1 MKFIIFI
8 RSCKVYIYKIL
19 MTIYALSSG
28 PGISGIAVIRISGPE
43 TSKAIELLTGKNVP
57 KPRVATLRKINKI
70 NTSELIDEGII
81 LWFPGPESYTG
92 EDMAEIQVHGS
103 KAVIDALHTSI
114 SNIENCRL
122 AEPGEFTKLAFQN
135 GKINLLKAESIA
147 DLISSETEIQRQ
159 QAIKIMNGK
168 SADQFNF
175 LREKLLKILS
185 HVEAKIDFPDED
197 LPNDILEEIKKSSD
211 DVLKNIEK
219 ILNDQK
225 VGERIREG
233 FKIAILGPTNAGK
246 SSLLNHLSNRDVAI
260 VSEIAGTTRDVI
272 ETHLNIDG
280 YPVIVSDTAGI
291 RESKNEIEKK
301 GIKLSLNRAE
311 EADLKLVVVDA
322 KNLDFTDVL
331 KGLLDQNAILVINK
345 SDLLKGDIDPEI
357 KKLNHVL
364 ISIKENLNID
374 ELILKIKNNLKNKF
388 ITSDDILITRERH
401 RQHLEQCLE
410 HLKNFN
416 KKNEVEDFD
425 KAAEDLRLATRHLGM
440 IVGKVDVEEILGS
453 IFNDFCIGK

>member
-1 MKFIIFI
+1 
-8 RSCKVYIYKIL
+8 
-19 MTIYALSSG
+19 MTIFALSSG
-28 PGISGIAVIRISGPE
+28 PGISGVAVIRISGSE
-43 TSKAIELLTGKNVP
+43 TSRVIKMLTGKELP
-57 KPRVATLRKINKI
+57 IPRVATLRKINKT
-70 NTSELIDEGII
+70 NKSELIDEGLI

-103 KAVIDALHTSI
+103 KAVVDALHSSI
-114 SNIENCRL
+114 SQIENCRL

-135 GKINLLKAESIA
+135 GKINLLEAESIA

-159 QAIKIMNGK
+159 QAIKIMKGK

-175 LREKLLKILS
+175 LREKLLKILA

-197 LPNDILEEIKKSSD
+197 LPNDILDEIKNNSNEVIK
-211 DVLKNIEK
+211 KIEK

-246 SSLLNHLSNRDVAI
+246 SSLINHLSNRDVAI

-280 YPVIVSDTAGI
+280 YPVIISDTAGI
-291 RESKNEIEKK
+291 RESKDEIEKK

-322 KNLDFTDVL
+322 KSLDFTDVL
-331 KGLLDQNAILVINK
+331 RGLLDENAILVINK
-345 SDLLKGDIDPEI
+345 SDLLEKEIDSEI
-357 KKLNHVL
+357 KNLNHVL
-364 ISIKENLNID
+364 ISIKDNKNID
-374 ELILKIKNNLKNKF
+374 ELISKIKNNLKNKF

-401 RQHLEQCLE
+401 RQHLEQCLD
-410 HLKNFN
+410 HLNNFN
-416 KKNEVEDFD
+416 QKKAVEDFD

>member
-1 MKFIIFI
+1 
-8 RSCKVYIYKIL
+8 
-19 MTIYALSSG
+19 MTIYALSTG
-28 PGISGIAVIRISGPE
+28 PGVSGVAIIRISGPD
-43 TSKAIELLTGKNVP
+43 TLKVIKLLTNKDVP
-57 KPRVATLRKINKI
+57 RPREATLRKINNI
-70 NTSELIDEGII
+70 NTSELIDEGIV

-103 KAVIDALHTSI
+103 KAVIDAIHMNI
-114 SNIENCRL
+114 SNIENCRI

-135 GKINLLKAESIA
+135 GKINLLKAESVA
-147 DLISSETEIQRQ
+147 DLISAETEIQRK
-159 QAIKIMNGK
+159 QAVKIMSGR
-168 SADQFNF
+168 SADKFNL
-175 LREKLLKILS
+175 LREKLLQILS
-185 HVEAKIDFPDED
+185 HVEAIIDFPEED
-197 LPNDILEEIKKSSD
+197 LPKDILNKIKKD
-211 DVLKNIEK
+211 TDEVLKDIEK

-246 SSLLNHLSNRDVAI
+246 SSLINYLSNRDVAI

-291 RESKNEIEKK
+291 RESVDEIEKK

-322 KNLDFTDVL
+322 KNTDFTDTL
-331 KGLLDQNAILVINK
+331 KGLLDDNAILVLNK
-345 SDLLKGDIDPEI
+345 SDLLEKDIDPEI
-357 KKLNHVL
+357 NRLNHVL
-364 ISIKENLNID
+364 ISIKNNLNID
-374 ELILKIKNNLKNKF
+374 KLIQKIKNALKNKF

-401 RQHLEQCLE
+401 RQHLEQCVS
-410 HLKNFN
+410 HLKKFN
-416 KKNEVEDFD
+416 QKKEVEDFD
-425 KAAEDLRLATRHLGM
+425 IAAEDLRLAARHLGM

>member
-1 MKFIIFI
+1 
-8 RSCKVYIYKIL
+8 
-19 MTIYALSSG
+19 MTIYALSTG
-28 PGISGIAVIRISGPE
+28 PGVSGVAIIRISGE
-43 TSKAIELLTGKNVP
+43 DTSNVIKLLTGNNVP
-57 KPRVATLRKINKI
+57 NPRVATLRKINKI

-103 KAVIDALHTSI
+103 KAVIEAIHSSI
-114 SNIENCRL
+114 SNVKNCRL

-197 LPNDILEEIKKSSD
+197 LPNDISQEIKKSSD
-211 DVLKNIEK
+211 DVLRNIEK

-233 FKIAILGPTNAGK
+233 FKIAIVGPTNAGK
-246 SSLLNHLSNRDVAI
+246 SSLLNHLSNRDAAI

-301 GIKLSLNRAE
+301 GIKLSLNKAE
-311 EADLKLVVVDA
+311 EADLKLVVIDA
-322 KNLDFTDVL
+322 KNLDFTGVL
-331 KGLLDQNAILVINK
+331 KGLLDENAILVINK
-345 SDLLKGDIDPEI
+345 SDLLEGDINSEI
-357 KKLNHVL
+357 KQLDHVL

-416 KKNEVEDFD
+416 KKNEVKDFD

>member
-1 MKFIIFI
+1 
-8 RSCKVYIYKIL
+8 
-19 MTIYALSSG
+19 MTIFALSSG
-28 PGISGIAVIRISGPE
+28 PGISGVAIIRISGVE
-43 TSKAIELLTGKNVP
+43 TQNVIKLLTGKPLP
-57 KPRVATLRKINKI
+57 KPRVATLRKISKI

-103 KAVIDALHTSI
+103 KAVIDELHSSI
-114 SNIENCRL
+114 SEIKNCRL

-147 DLISSETEIQRQ
+147 DLISSETEIQRK
-159 QAIKIMNGK
+159 QAIKIMEGK

-185 HVEAKIDFPDED
+185 NVEAKIDFPDED
-197 LPNDILEEIKKSSD
+197 LPDNILDEIKNSLN
-211 DVLKNIEK
+211 DVIKKIEK

-280 YPVIVSDTAGI
+280 YPVIISDTAGI

-322 KNLDFTDVL
+322 KKLDFTDVL

-345 SDLLKGDIDPEI
+345 SDLLEKEIDTEI
-357 KKLNHVL
+357 KKINHVL
-364 ISIKENLNID
+364 ISIKENKNID
-374 ELILKIKNNLKNKF
+374 QLISKIKNILKNKF
-388 ITSDDILITRERH
+388 IKSDDILITRERH
-401 RQHLEQCLE
+401 RQHLEQCLD

-416 KKNEVEDFD
+416 KKNEDEDFD

>member
-1 MKFIIFI
+1 
-8 RSCKVYIYKIL
+8 

-28 PGISGIAVIRISGPE
+28 PGVSGIAVIRISGQE
-43 TSKAIELLTGKNVP
+43 TSKAIELLTGKSVP

-103 KAVIDALHTSI
+103 KAVIDALHSSI

-135 GKINLLKAESIA
+135 GKINLLKAESVA

-197 LPNDILEEIKKSSD
+197 LPDDILKEIKKSLD
-211 DVLKNIEK
+211 EVLKNIEK
-219 ILNDQK
+219 ILDDQK

-291 RESKNEIEKK
+291 RDSKNEIEKK

-345 SDLLKGDIDPEI
+345 SDLLKEDINPEI

>member
-1 MKFIIFI
+1 
-8 RSCKVYIYKIL
+8 

-28 PGISGIAVIRISGPE
+28 PGISGVAVIRLSGQD
-43 TSKAIELLTGKNVP
+43 TSKVIKLLTGKEPP

-70 NTSELIDEGII
+70 NTSELIDEGLI

-103 KAVIDALHTSI
+103 KAVVDALHS
-114 SNIENCRL
+114 SLSDIENCRL

-168 SADQFNF
+168 SSDQFNF

-185 HVEAKIDFPDED
+185 HVEAKIDFPEED
-197 LPNDILEEIKKSSD
+197 LPNNILDEIKNSSD
-211 DVLKNIEK
+211 EVINKIKK

-246 SSLLNHLSNRDVAI
+246 SSLMNHLSNRDVAI

-280 YPVIVSDTAGI
+280 YPVIISDTAGI
-291 RESKNEIEKK
+291 RDSQDEIEKK

-322 KNLDFTDVL
+322 KSLDFTDVL
-331 KGLLDQNAILVINK
+331 KGLLDENAILVINK
-345 SDLLKGDIDPEI
+345 SDLLEKDIDPEI
-357 KKLNHVL
+357 KKTNHVL
-364 ISIKENLNID
+364 ISIKENKNIE

-388 ITSDDILITRERH
+388 LTSDDILITRERH
-401 RQHLEQCLE
+401 RQHLQQCLD
-410 HLKNFN
+410 HLNNFN
-416 KKNEVEDFD
+416 QKKEIEDFD

>member
-1 MKFIIFI
+1 
-8 RSCKVYIYKIL
+8 

-28 PGISGIAVIRISGPE
+28 PGISGVAVIRLSGQD
-43 TSKAIELLTGKNVP
+43 TSKVIQLLTGKELP

-70 NTSELIDEGII
+70 NTSELIDEGLI

-103 KAVIDALHTSI
+103 KAVVDALHS
-114 SNIENCRL
+114 SLSDIENCRL

-168 SADQFNF
+168 SSDQFNF

-185 HVEAKIDFPDED
+185 HVEAKIDFPEED
-197 LPNDILEEIKKSSD
+197 LPNNILDEIKNSSD
-211 DVLKNIEK
+211 EVINKIKK

-246 SSLLNHLSNRDVAI
+246 SSLMNHLSNRDVAI

-280 YPVIVSDTAGI
+280 YPVIISDTAGI
-291 RESKNEIEKK
+291 RDSQDEIEKK

-322 KNLDFTDVL
+322 KSLDFTDVL
-331 KGLLDQNAILVINK
+331 KSLLNENAILVINK
-345 SDLLKGDIDPEI
+345 SDLLEKDIDLEI
-357 KKLNHVL
+357 KKTNHVL
-364 ISIKENLNID
+364 ISIKENKNIE

-388 ITSDDILITRERH
+388 LTSDDILITRERH
-401 RQHLEQCLE
+401 RQHLQQCLD
-410 HLKNFN
+410 HLNNFN
-416 KKNEVEDFD
+416 QKKEIEDFD

>member
-1 MKFIIFI
+1 
-8 RSCKVYIYKIL
+8 
-19 MTIYALSSG
+19 MTIYSLSSG
-28 PGISGIAVIRISGPE
+28 PGISGIAIIRVSGSE
-43 TSKAIELLTGKNVP
+43 TSKALELLTNKSLP

-103 KAVIDALHTSI
+103 KAVIDAIHSSI
-114 SNIENCRL
+114 STIENCRL

-135 GKINLLKAESIA
+135 GKVNLLKAESIA
-147 DLISSETEIQRQ
+147 DLISAETEIQRK

-168 SADQFNF
+168 SANQFNF

-197 LPNDILEEIKKSSD
+197 LPNDILKEIKKGSD
-211 DVLKNIEK
+211 EVLINIKK
-219 ILNDQK
+219 ILDDQK

-246 SSLLNHLSNRDVAI
+246 SSLLNYLSNRDVAI

-322 KNLDFTDVL
+322 KKLDFTDVL
-331 KGLLDQNAILVINK
+331 KGLLEENAILVINK
-345 SDLLKGDIDPEI
+345 SDLLKGDISPEI
-357 KKLNHVL
+357 KKINHVL
-364 ISIKENLNID
+364 ISIKENFNID
-374 ELILKIKNNLKNKF
+374 ELILKIKDNLKNKF
-388 ITSDDILITRERH
+388 ITSDDIFITRERH
-401 RQHLEQCLE
+401 RQHLQQCLD
-410 HLKNFN
+410 HLENFN
-416 KKNEVEDFD
+416 KKNKAKDFD

>member
-1 MKFIIFI
+1 
-8 RSCKVYIYKIL
+8 
-19 MTIYALSSG
+19 MTIYALSTG
-28 PGISGIAVIRISGPE
+28 PGISGIAIIRVSGE
-43 TSKAIELLTGKNVP
+43 DTKKIIKLLTNENLP
-57 KPRVATLRKINKI
+57 KARVATLKKINKI

-92 EDMAEIQVHGS
+92 EDMAEFHVHGS
-103 KAVIDALHTSI
+103 KAVIDALHSSI
-114 SNIENCRL
+114 SQIKNCRL

-147 DLISSETEIQRQ
+147 DLISAETEIQRQ

-168 SADQFNF
+168 SSEIFND

-185 HVEAKIDFPDED
+185 NVEAKIDFPDED
-197 LPNDILEEIKKSSD
+197 LPV
-211 DVLKNIEK
+211 DVLKNIKKISNEVILSIKK

-233 FKIAILGPTNAGK
+233 FKIAIIGPTNAGK
-246 SSLLNHLSNRDVAI
+246 SSLLNHLSKRDVAI

-280 YPVIVSDTAGI
+280 YPVVVSDTAGI
-291 RESKNEIEKK
+291 RDSKNEIEKK
-301 GIKLSLNRAE
+301 GIKLALDKAE
-311 EADLKLVVVDA
+311 NADLKLIIIDA
-322 KNLDFTDVL
+322 KSIDFKGIL
-331 KGLLDQNAILVINK
+331 KQLMDENAILVVNK
-345 SDLLKGDIDPEI
+345 SDLLKKDLSSEI
-357 KKLNHVL
+357 KNFEHVL
-364 ISIKENLNID
+364 ISVKNNLNIED
-374 ELILKIKNNLKNKF
+374 LILKIKNKLKNKF
-388 ITSDDILITRERH
+388 ITSEDILITRERH
-401 RQHLEQCLE
+401 RQHLEQSLNYV
-410 HLKNFN
+410 KNFEEKN
-416 KKNEVEDFD
+416 KAEDFD